1 MTDEERE
8 IWDLIRESNRARR
21 EGAIHEL
28 ENVFDERAVIITPR
42 IQGRIVGRDAI
53 VKRYADFVSHARTD
67 SFEEMEHCVDVIG
80 ETAVATY
87 RFRIRYQI
95 HSEEAPRDEVGQEI
109 VVLHKRPDGWKI
121 IWRTQTEPESAD

>member
-8 IWDLIRESNRARR
+8 IWDLIRESNRSWG

-28 ENVFDERAVIITPR
+28 ENVFDEGAVVIAPR
-42 IQGRIVGRDAI
+42 IEGRTVGREAI
-53 VKRYADFVSHARTD
+53 VKSYADFVSHARTD

-95 HSEEAPRDEVGQEI
+95 HSEETPRDEVGQEI
-109 VVLHKRPDGWKI
+109 VVLHKRPGGWKI

>member
-8 IWDLIRESNRARR
+8 IWDLIRESNRAWK

-28 ENVFDERAVIITPR
+28 ENVFDERAVIIAPR
-42 IQGRIVGRDAI
+42 IEGRIVGREAI
-53 VKRYADFVSHARTD
+53 LKSYADFVGHARTD

-87 RFRIRYQI
+87 RFRIRYQL

-109 VVLHKRPDGWKI
+109 LVLHKRSDGWKI
-121 IWRTQTEPESAD
+121 IWRTQTEPEPAD